1 MRERKRRKL
10 IRIESST
17 QLFITSFM
25 VGKEKP
31 KIKLEPAYEDE
42 EKKIKLE
49 FEDKEKNTD

>member
-1 MRERKRRKL
+1 MRERKRRKS
-10 IRIESST
+10 IRAEPST

-25 VGKEKP
+25 VEKEKP